1 MKRIQLLIGVV
12 LMMAIIDA
20 TAQTGFTPTE
30 LVNVVDG
37 KPVSIQP
44 CGTCVAMVVVFHSL
58 KCPYDLHYAA
68 RIKKLVDQ
76 YGTNVSFFLVNANP
90 DAEEQ
95 PDKMKAAY
103 AGWGFNIPYLADK
116 EQIVMT
122 ALAAKKTPE
131 AVLLKKEGAKLKV
144 VYQGAIDDNPQ
155 VHHDADVNFLE
166 NAINDL
172 LAGKNPAVA
181 TERVIGCTIRKK

>member
-1 MKRIQLLIGVV
+1 MKRIQFYLVV
-12 LMMAIIDA
+12 FTMAILET
-20 TAQTGFTPTE
+20 TAQTVFTPVE

-37 KPVSIQP
+37 KSVSIQP
-44 CGTCVAMVVVFHSL
+44 CGNCAAMVVVFHSL

-95 PDKMKAAY
+95 PDKMKVAY

-116 EQIVMT
+116 EQIVMM
-122 ALAAKKTPE
+122 ALGAKKTPE
-131 AVLLKKEGAKLKV
+131 AILLKKESSQLKV

-155 VHHDADVNFLE
+155 VHQDADVSFLE
-166 NAINDL
+166 NAIKDL